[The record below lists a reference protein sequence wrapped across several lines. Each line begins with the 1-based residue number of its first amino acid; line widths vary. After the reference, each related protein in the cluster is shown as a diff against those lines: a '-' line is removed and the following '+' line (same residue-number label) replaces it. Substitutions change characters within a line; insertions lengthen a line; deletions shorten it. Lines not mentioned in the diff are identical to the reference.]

1 MLTKRDMMGVWEPTP
16 GQTVIGR
23 RWQCKNPEDSLGTGL
38 FPRLQV
44 LIRQR
49 AGHSCPSLWSGGF
62 AFLTDREVAVVGLSS
77 LYTCAVDLWVHGP
90 HAEASAAMR
99 QILLP

>member
-1 MLTKRDMMGVWEPTP
+1 MACQCGVASTGEIFFVCFCLPNGEPY
-16 GQTVIGR
+16 
-23 RWQCKNPEDSLGTGL
+23 
-38 FPRLQV
+38 QV